1 VDARELVQSGL
12 LGEAIDDAPVLVFV
26 ADENRRYVA
35 VNRYACTLLGY
46 ERDEL
51 LGLSVDEVARYEEAE
66 GEYAGMVARGAAD
79 GVSVLSRKDGST
91 FSLLYRASVVT
102 VARMEL
108 YVSVG
113 WPVAG

>member
-1 VDARELVQSGL
+1 MRAELVQSGL

-26 ADENRRYVA
+26 ADENLRYVA

-46 ERDEL
+46 TREEL
-51 LGLSVDEVARYEEAE
+51 LALTVDQIARYGDAP
-66 GEYAGMVARGAAD
+66 GEFSEMVAQ
-79 GVSVLSRKDGST
+79 GVREGVAVLTRKDGMK
-91 FSLLYRASVVT
+91 FPFRYRASVVT

-113 WPVAG
+113 WPERRT